1 MTVDYGS
8 WLPWLYLAVN
18 GVIGLVVIVF
28 GALITSRITAGNA
41 KLDIIHTT
49 VNSNLAAKQQEVASE
64 QAVNADLRVQLAHA
78 AAQITALVAALTPS
92 EKVVAVSVQPTQGPQ
107 S

>member
-8 WLPWLYLAVN
+8 WLPWLYLTVN
-18 GVIGLVVIVF
+18 GVIGLCVVVF
-28 GALITSRITAGNA
+28 GALITTRITAGNA

-64 QAVNADLRVQLAHA
+64 QAVNADLRVQLAHSNA
-78 AAQITALVAALTPS
+78 MNAALMETMVPKGVISTVMEAPGKTP
-92 EKVVAVSVQPTQGPQ
+92 
-107 S
+107 

>member
-1 MTVDYGS
+1 MPTEYSS
-8 WLPWLYLAVN
+8 WLPWIYLATN
-18 GVIGLVVIVF
+18 GVIGLCVVVF
-28 GALITSRITAGNA
+28 GALITARISSGNA

-78 AAQITALVAALTPS
+78 NALNTSLMATLVP
-92 EKVVAVSVQPTQGPQ
+92 KGVVSTVMEPPNGV
-107 S
+107 